1 MCTVTKTYEKTFDEY
16 LSKIFESTYQL
27 CHGDI
32 NIRLLLRKCLSVF
45 HNCMG
50 LALNGLTN
58 RIIIPHAQG
67 CQQSIWMDNVTKTAC
82 VVLTRKRR
90 SLDSPINYSY
100 KTIMMSATKD
110 TFLRL
115 MLVIPIVTENTQ

>member
-16 LSKIFESTYQL
+16 LPKIFESTYQL

-32 NIRLLLRKCLSVF
+32 NIRLLLTKCLSVF

-58 RIIIPHAQG
+58 RIIIPHARG
-67 CQQSIWMDNVTKTAC
+67 CQQSIWMDNVTKIAC
-82 VVLTRKRR
+82 VVSTRKRR

-100 KTIMMSATKD
+100 RTIMVSATKD

-115 MLVIPIVTENTQ
+115 MLVIPIVTEDTQ